1 MKQLKQNLKAIVRG
15 CYDIQKIRI
24 ATGNRIVA
32 NFRSKLGLK
41 SSEKEKDKKEA
52 NKLLKRIRKDYKL
65 ITDGIINL
73 PSRKKFRKGAIISE
87 YAELVLV
94 HGYLFSI
101 KNEEKLF
108 KLLDKLL
115 GDFPI
120 WNEYLIGVLGVGPA
134 MAGVI
139 ISELDIEKPM
149 YPSSLWKYAGLDVA
163 EDGYGRSRRKEHLIR
178 TKYINKD
185 GEEAE
190 KLGITFNPFLKTKL
204 TGVLGSSFL
213 RCGVKSPYAKIYY
226 EYKNRLENNEKH
238 KEKTKLHRHNMAN
251 RYMIKRFL
259 VDLYKKWRKLEG
271 LPVAEE
277 YSEAKLGMI
286 HKKAA

>member
-1 MKQLKQNLKAIVRG
+1 MKQNLKAMVRG

-24 ATGNRIVA
+24 QMGNRIVA
-32 NFRSKLGLK
+32 NFRSKLGLE
-41 SSEKEKDKKEA
+41 SSEKEKDNKEA
-52 NKLLKRIRKDYKL
+52 NKLLNTIRKDYKL
-65 ITDGIINL
+65 ITDGIIGL
-73 PSRKKFRKGAIISE
+73 PTRKKFKREGVISE

-94 HGYLFSI
+94 HSYHFSVQQ
-101 KNEEKLF
+101 EDKLF

-120 WNEYLIGVLGVGPA
+120 WNDYLFGVLGIGPA

-139 ISELDIEKPM
+139 ISEIDIEKAQ
-149 YPSSLWKYAGLDVA
+149 YPSSLWKYTGLDVA
-163 EDGYGRSRRKEHLIR
+163 GDGKGRSRKKEHLEKTR
-178 TKYINKD
+178 YINKD

-190 KLGITFNPFLKTKL
+190 KNGITFNPFLKTKMV
-204 TGVLGSSFL
+204 GVLGSSFL
-213 RCGVKSPYAKIYY
+213 RCGVKSPYAQIYY
-226 EYKNRLENNEKH
+226 EYKNRLENSEEH

-259 VDLYKKWRKLEG
+259 VDLYKKWRELES

-277 YSEAKLGMI
+277 YSKAKLGMI

>member
-1 MKQLKQNLKAIVRG
+1 MKQNLKAMVRG

-32 NFRSKLGLK
+32 NFRSKLGLE

-52 NKLLKRIRKDYKL
+52 SKLLKRIRKDYKL
-65 ITDGIINL
+65 IADGIINL
-73 PSRKKFRKGAIISE
+73 PSRKQFRKGAIISE
-87 YAELVLV
+87 YAEMVLV
-94 HGYLFSI
+94 HGYLFSL

-115 GDFPI
+115 YDFPI
-120 WNEYLIGVLGVGPA
+120 WNDYLFDVLGVGPA

-139 ISELDIEKPM
+139 ISEIDIEKPL
-149 YPSSLWKYAGLDVA
+149 YPSSIWKYAGLDVA
-163 EDGYGRSRRKEHLIR
+163 GDGKGRSRKKEHLVK

-190 KLGITFNPFLKTKL
+190 KNGITFNPFLKTKL
-204 TGVLGSSFL
+204 IGVLGPSFL
-213 RCGVKSPYAKIYY
+213 RCGVKSPYAQIYY
-226 EYKNRLENNEKH
+226 EYKNRLENSEKH

-271 LPVAEE
+271 LPVADE
-277 YSEAKLGMI
+277 YSKAKLGMN
-286 HKKAA
+286 HRKAA

>member
-1 MKQLKQNLKAIVRG
+1 MKQNLKAMVRG

-32 NFRSKLGLK
+32 NFRSKLGLE

-52 NKLLKRIRKDYKL
+52 SKLLKRIRKDYKL
-65 ITDGIINL
+65 IADGIINL
-73 PSRKKFRKGAIISE
+73 PSRKQFRKGAIISE
-87 YAELVLV
+87 YAEMVLV
-94 HGYLFSI
+94 HGYLFSL

-115 GDFPI
+115 YDFPI
-120 WNEYLIGVLGVGPA
+120 WNDYLFDVLGVGPA

-139 ISELDIEKPM
+139 ISEIDIEKPL
-149 YPSSLWKYAGLDVA
+149 YPSSIWKYAGLDVA
-163 EDGYGRSRRKEHLIR
+163 GDGKGRSRKKEHLVK

-190 KLGITFNPFLKTKL
+190 KNGITFNPFLKTKL
-204 TGVLGSSFL
+204 IGVLGPSFL
-213 RCGVKSPYAKIYY
+213 RCGVKSPYAQIYY
-226 EYKNRLENNEKH
+226 EYKNRLENSEKH

-271 LPVAEE
+271 LPVADE
-277 YSEAKLGMI
+277 YSKAKLGI
-286 HKKAA
+286 EHKKAA